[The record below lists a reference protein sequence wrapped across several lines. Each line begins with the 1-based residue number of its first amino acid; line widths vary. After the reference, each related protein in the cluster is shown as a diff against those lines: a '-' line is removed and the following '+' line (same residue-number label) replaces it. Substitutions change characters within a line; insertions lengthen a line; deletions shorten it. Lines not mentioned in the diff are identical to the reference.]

1 MNELEKIEESPSKE
15 QSKEKSV
22 PGTPSSIR
30 EVSGIF
36 NENNSNE
43 ESGTDIKSIDGSTET
58 KNKSVV
64 PKGKLHWNDQTED
77 LLVGWADIAACYK
90 WLHESSF
97 RKLSRKNSWYTIPVI
112 VLSTLTGAAN
122 LSLGTFVPT
131 DFTNVAQAGIAGVNI
146 IVGIL
151 MTLQTKFR
159 YAEDSETHFN
169 VSLGWSK
176 LQRNI
181 AIELSVDRQHRKEA
195 DYFIRNCRTDYDRL
209 LEQSPTI
216 PEEVIE
222 LFKQEMKKEKE
233 MKSKIEKKKRELMEK
248 KKIEKKKK
256 KKKKKNCSNLFGLFQ
271 DDEDDDEDDD
281 KDDGIFIEDENEK
294 LIIPDIC
301 GNVRH
306 TKIYKSVLQG
316 NNNIIDTTIKAGRDL
331 DDQQNTPILPVIKNT
346 LQDRI
351 NELDERISG
360 VNQFK
365 LAQIGQR
372 LAPLNN
378 LMIETHH
385 MSQVKNLQNAE
396 QLTSRNMRNER
407 DTRQQI
413 NIKTREPLGSIGM
426 SDTLG
431 MPHDFREQKQTDF
444 ILKKNLNEAID
455 TRYDRDTQIK
465 NKIPPFRRDSRMQGF
480 SYMYNNERDIGREI
494 PRKGTVKD
502 LINRFKNPTTIK
514 TEEEMI
520 PDTIGISDSLGIRK
534 ENTEPISFRRNESE
548 ERSIIVNIKENIE
561 VDNPLKDENLNDVR
575 ENSIVS
581 VYNESPSIISEH
593 SVKNDVPQLDLNN
606 VISEITIEALSGSD
620 TLYPNRKD
628 ENNGIELSNRINKN
642 KDKSERSD
650 ILDTST
656 ENVPVSGNLSGRN
669 REEKTMRS
677 NSIKNDRLSN
687 RFMRNGTN
695 LKGDSD
701 SLRESEYNNSNVVS
715 PRKSVSQKFNNNIEP
730 STGNFPDSNLGI
742 IGTMKVNTPKST
754 NKSDIVLVFKD

>member
-1 MNELEKIEESPSKE
+1 MGELEKIEESPAKE
-15 QSKEKSV
+15 QSKEL
-22 PGTPSSIR
+22 TI
-30 EVSGIF
+30 
-36 NENNSNE
+36 E
-43 ESGTDIKSIDGSTET
+43 ETRNDIKSIDETPIHGIGTET
-58 KNKSVV
+58 KNKTTIV

-122 LSLGTFVPT
+122 LSLGTFVPA

-181 AIELSVDRQHRKEA
+181 AIELSVNRQHRKEA

-216 PEEVIE
+216 PEEVID

-233 MKSKIEKKKRELMEK
+233 MKKKIEKKKRELKEK
-248 KKIEKKKK
+248 IKSEKKKK
-256 KKKKKNCSNLFGLFQ
+256 KKKKKNCCNLFGILQ
-271 DDEDDDEDDD
+271 DDDDEDEDDD

-316 NNNIIDTTIKAGRDL
+316 NNNIIDTTIKAGREL
-331 DDQQNTPILPVIKNT
+331 NEQQNTPILPIIKNT

-385 MSQVKNLQNAE
+385 MSQVKNLPNAE

-407 DTRQQI
+407 DTRQQL
-413 NIKTREPLGSIGM
+413 NNKTREPLGSIDM
-426 SDTLG
+426 LPLNDMRT
-431 MPHDFREQKQTDF
+431 HKVEQ
-444 ILKKNLNEAID
+444 KNLNEIRENID
-455 TRYDRDTQIK
+455 TRNGWDTQIK
-465 NKIPPFRRDSRMQGF
+465 NKVPPFRRDSRIQGF
-480 SYMYNNERDIGREI
+480 NYMYNNEKDI

-502 LINRFKNPTTIK
+502 LINKFKNPTILK
-514 TEEEMI
+514 NEEELKEGVDI
-520 PDTIGISDSLGIRK
+520 NKLEEKTTIID
-534 ENTEPISFRRNESE
+534 
-548 ERSIIVNIKENIE
+548 IKENIE
-561 VDNPLKDENLNDVR
+561 INNPLKDENLNDVR
-575 ENSIVS
+575 ENSIMS
-581 VYNESPSIISEH
+581 VYNDSPSITSQIHENNNSIK
-593 SVKNDVPQLDLNN
+593 SDIPPLDLNN
-606 VISEITIEALSGSD
+606 VISEIVNGDEKKFS
-620 TLYPNRKD
+620 NRKD
-628 ENNGIELSNRINKN
+628 
-642 KDKSERSD
+642 
-650 ILDTST
+650 TT
-656 ENVPVSGNLSGRN
+656 
-669 REEKTMRS
+669 RS
-677 NSIKNDRLSN
+677 NSVKSSRSN
-687 RFMRNGTN
+687 I
-695 LKGDSD
+695 
-701 SLRESEYNNSNVVS
+701 VS
-715 PRKSVSQKFNNNIEP
+715 PRKSLSQKFNKDIEP
-730 STGNFPDSNLGI
+730 TSLGVV
-742 IGTMKVNTPKST
+742 GTMKINTPKSAT
-754 NKSDIVLVFKD
+754 IEAPDRTEIVSRSTFVSESAGSESSIPNRREEKESDIVLVFKD

>member
-1 MNELEKIEESPSKE
+1 MGELEKIEEESPSKDSPKNIE
-15 QSKEKSV
+15 NYSGQN
-22 PGTPSSIR
+22 TNRSSA
-30 EVSGIF
+30 
-36 NENNSNE
+36 ENNSV
-43 ESGTDIKSIDGSTET
+43 SGTSPVAGTSPVDESTET
-58 KNKSVV
+58 KNKSTII

-122 LSLGTFVPT
+122 LSLGTFVPA

-146 IVGIL
+146 VVGIL

-233 MKSKIEKKKRELMEK
+233 MKSKIEKKKRELIEK
-248 KKIEKKKK
+248 KKSEKKKK
-256 KKKKKNCSNLFGLFQ
+256 KKKKKNCTNLFGLLQ
-271 DDEDDDEDDD
+271 DDDDDDDEDDD

-316 NNNIIDTTIKAGRDL
+316 NNNIIDTTIKAGREIDE
-331 DDQQNTPILPVIKNT
+331 QQNTPILPVIKNT

-385 MSQVKNLQNAE
+385 MSQTKNLPNSE

-407 DTRQQI
+407 DTRQQL
-413 NIKTREPLGSIGM
+413 NIKTRDPLGSIDLLPLNDIRAIK
-426 SDTLG
+426 SD
-431 MPHDFREQKQTDF
+431 QKN
-444 ILKKNLNEAID
+444 INEIKENID
-455 TRYDRDTQIK
+455 TRYDRDIQLK
-465 NKIPPFRRDSRMQGF
+465 NKGQNFRRDSKIQGF
-480 SYMYNNERDIGREI
+480 NYISQPNYFVSSYNERDIEKEI

-502 LINRFKNPTTIK
+502 LINKFKNQAITK
-514 TEEEMI
+514 TEEEK
-520 PDTIGISDSLGIRK
+520 ISVID
-534 ENTEPISFRRNESE
+534 
-548 ERSIIVNIKENIE
+548 IKETIVDPSGSDFPDQRSFGVGNFVSESDENPNNVKEIVKDIE
-561 VDNPLKDENLNDVR
+561 VDNPLKDENLNEIR
-575 ENSIVS
+575 ENSTVS
-581 VYNESPSIISEH
+581 VYNESPSKIVEQH
-593 SVKNDVPQLDLNN
+593 SIKNDIPPLDLNN
-606 VISEITIEALSGSD
+606 VITEIVNAEISE
-620 TLYPNRKD
+620 K
-628 ENNGIELSNRINKN
+628 K
-642 KDKSERSD
+642 
-650 ILDTST
+650 
-656 ENVPVSGNLSGRN
+656 
-669 REEKTMRS
+669 EKTMRS
-677 NSIKNDRLSN
+677 NSTKSSRI
-687 RFMRNGTN
+687 
-695 LKGDSD
+695 
-701 SLRESEYNNSNVVS
+701 NSNLVS
-715 PRKSVSQKFNNNIEP
+715 PRKSLSQKFNNELEP
-730 STGNFPDSNLGI
+730 TNLGI
-742 IGTMKVNTPKST
+742 VGTMKINTPKSSRQEPIN
-754 NKSDIVLVFKD
+754 NKSDIVIVFKD